1 MKKTLAATAFAL
13 TLALGGAAMQSTAS
27 AQPTGPNVGLSG
39 AADMVITVAAKAHQP
54 AESKVVPPAQ
64 QEPQE
69 YPRYHDQATASYFS
83 SPQKAA
89 PCRFAQAP
97 IDGVMKQVEVC
108 D

>member
-13 TLALGGAAMQSTAS
+13 TFALGGIAMQSTAS
-27 AQPTGPNVGLSG
+27 ARPMGPASTLSDASGL
-39 AADMVITVAAKAHQP
+39 VIAVAAKAHQP
-54 AESKVVPPAQ
+54 AENKAVPQPQ
-64 QEPQE
+64 QEQQE